1 MSAHPNVAKLDA
13 LMACFAQGDL
23 EGILD
28 HYAEDGVYRVAGD
41 NIVSGNYRGRDAIRD
56 FFIHL
61 NEVTGGSMRLTVEDA
76 LADDDH
82 AVMFW
87 HLTTEREGRSLDASG
102 AMAFKID
109 ADGKFSESW
118 FLYDDQRAYDA
129 FYS

>member
-1 MSAHPNVAKLDA
+1 MSAHPNLAKLDA
-13 LMACFAQGDL
+13 LIASFQAGDL
-23 EGILD
+23 EAVID
-28 HYAEDGVYRVAGD
+28 AYAEDGIYRVAGD
-41 NIVSGNYRGRDAIRD
+41 NIVSGNFRGHDEIRD

-61 NEVTGGSMRLTVEDA
+61 ATVTGGTMRLDVVDT

-87 HLTTEREGRSLDASG
+87 HLTAEREGKTLDATG
-102 AMAFKID
+102 TMAFKID

>member
-13 LMACFAQGDL
+13 MMARFQEGDL

-28 HYAEDGVYRVAGD
+28 HYAQDGVYRVAGD
-41 NIVSGNYRGRDAIRD
+41 NIVSGNYRGRAEIRD

-61 NEVTGGSMRLTVEDA
+61 ATVTGGSMRLEVLDA
-76 LADDDH
+76 LADDEH
-82 AVMFW
+82 AAMFW
-87 HLTTEREGRSLDASG
+87 HLTADRDGETLDATG

-109 ADGKFSESW
+109 AEGKFSESW
-118 FLYDDQRAYDA
+118 FLYDDQVAYDE